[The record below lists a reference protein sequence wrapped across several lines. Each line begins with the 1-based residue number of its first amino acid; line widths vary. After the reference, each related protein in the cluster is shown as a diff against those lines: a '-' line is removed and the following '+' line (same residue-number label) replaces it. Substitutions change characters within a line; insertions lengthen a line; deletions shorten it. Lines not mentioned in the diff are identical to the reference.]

1 MEVKIGKMVDF
12 SRELTVVNDTTVVYG
27 RVRANDDVMSSID
40 NGIIKDD
47 SENQIA
53 SFSYYGNLSV
63 NFNVSDSENMMKALT
78 AANAYIAYATGH
90 IDKLKEGINDTTDE
104 SSASR

>member
-12 SRELTVVNDTTVVYG
+12 SRELTVTNDSTVVYG

-40 NGIIKDD
+40 NGVVKDD

-78 AANAYIAYATGH
+78 AANAYIDYAKNNV
-90 IDKLKEGINDTTDE
+90 DKLKEGIVDNAESQTD
-104 SSASR
+104 AN

>member
-78 AANAYIAYATGH
+78 AANAYIDYAKGN